1 MRRTV
6 TAAHGGSR
14 FLAAVVC
21 HVLMIALLAAIV
33 A

>member
-21 HVLMIALLAAIV
+21 HALVIALLVAIM